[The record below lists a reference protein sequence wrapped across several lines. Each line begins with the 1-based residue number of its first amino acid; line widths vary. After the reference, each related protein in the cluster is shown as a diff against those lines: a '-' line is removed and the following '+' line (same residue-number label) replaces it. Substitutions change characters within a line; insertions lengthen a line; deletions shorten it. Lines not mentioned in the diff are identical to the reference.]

1 MRGLSS
7 RLGIQPA
14 SHAWEGRFLTTGPP
28 GKLPLPQ
35 MSVYYKKEIISML
48 VHLSPNSVTLF
59 DWNRNQ
65 IQVDS
70 FRSAWVDLTS
80 YNIDYDLCM
89 HEHNV
94 SLSP

>member
-1 MRGLSS
+1 
-7 RLGIQPA
+7 
-14 SHAWEGRFLTTGPP
+14 
-28 GKLPLPQ
+28 
-35 MSVYYKKEIISML
+35 ML
-48 VHLSPNSVTLF
+48 VHLSPKSVTLF
-59 DWNRNQ
+59 DWNYNQ

-94 SLSP
+94 SLSS

>member
-1 MRGLSS
+1 
-7 RLGIQPA
+7 
-14 SHAWEGRFLTTGPP
+14 
-28 GKLPLPQ
+28 
-35 MSVYYKKEIISML
+35 ML